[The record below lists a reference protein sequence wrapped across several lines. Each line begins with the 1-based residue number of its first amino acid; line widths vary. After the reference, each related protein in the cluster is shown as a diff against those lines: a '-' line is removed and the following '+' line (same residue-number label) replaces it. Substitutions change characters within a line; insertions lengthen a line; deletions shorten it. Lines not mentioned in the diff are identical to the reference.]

1 MADDTIQ
8 ALLNKR
14 RSDPSI
20 AVKYYDLEWTWR
32 QYLEGAAA
40 RAAALLAASDP
51 QRPVHV
57 GALLGNTPEMLSQM
71 AAAGLGGYV
80 LCGLNDTRRGEAL
93 AADVRRSDCQFVVTD
108 AEHRP
113 LLDGLDLAGTQILD
127 TSTPQWAEFVG
138 TAGELT
144 PHRQVTAMDAFMMI
158 FTSGTSG
165 NPKAVQVSH
174 FMATVAGLSLADRFA
189 LTDQDTCYVSMPLF
203 HSNAVV
209 AGWAPAVCSGAAI
222 VPAKFSASS
231 FLEDVRRYGAT
242 YMNYVGKPLAYILA
256 TAERED
262 DADNPL
268 RVAFGN
274 EANDKDIEEFGR
286 RFGVQVEDGF
296 GSTENAVIIIREP
309 GTPKGSIGRGADGV
323 AVYNSDTVTECA
335 VARFDAA
342 GALVNADE
350 AVGELVNTAGS
361 GFFTGYYNDPDANAE
376 RMRHGMY
383 WSGDLAY
390 RDADGWIYLAGRTA
404 DWMRVDGENLAAAP
418 IERILL
424 RHSAISR
431 VAVYAVADGHVG
443 DQVMAAIVLND
454 GHGLTAAEFEEFL
467 DAQPDLSPKARP
479 RYVRIAADLPSTATH
494 KVLKRQLIAAGTTV
508 GAGEVLWEREPRGTA
523 YTVSGDR
530 KGGGAGRGGSP
541 PSTSGDR
548 KGGGAG
554 RGGSPPSTKPGS
566 SVPGA
571 GSDPST
577 VAPV

>member
-8 ALLNKR
+8 ALLRKR
-14 RSDPSI
+14 LTDPAV
-20 AVKYYDLEWTWR
+20 AVKHGTLQWTWR
-32 QYLEGAAA
+32 QYLAASTA
-40 RAAALLAASDP
+40 RAAAFIAAADP
-51 QRPVHV
+51 HRPLHV
-57 GALLGNTPEMLSQM
+57 GALLGNTPEMLAQM

-80 LCGLNDTRRGEAL
+80 LCGLNVTRRGEAL
-93 AADVRRSDCQFVVTD
+93 AADVRRADCQFLVTD

-113 LLDGLDLAGTQILD
+113 LLDGLDLEGTQILD
-127 TSTPQWAEFVG
+127 TSTPQWAEFIG
-138 TAGELT
+138 GAGELA
-144 PHRQVTAMDAFMMI
+144 PHREVTAMDAFMMI

-174 FMATVAGLSLADRFA
+174 LMATFAGINLVQRFA
-189 LTDQDTCYVSMPLF
+189 LSQRDTCYVSMPLF

-209 AGWAPAVCSGAAI
+209 AGWAPAVVSGAAI
-222 VPAKFSASS
+222 VPAKFSASN
-231 FLEDVRRYGAT
+231 FLDDIRRYGAT

-256 TAERED
+256 TTERDD

-274 EANDKDIEEFGR
+274 EANDKDIEEFAR

-296 GSTENAVIIIREP
+296 GSTENAVIVIREP

-323 AVYNSDTVTECA
+323 AVYNSETVTECA
-335 VARFDAA
+335 VARFDAT
-342 GALVNADE
+342 GALANADE
-350 AVGELVNTAGS
+350 AVGELVNTTGS
-361 GFFTGYYNDPDANAE
+361 GFFTGYYNDPEANAE

-390 RDADGWIYLAGRTA
+390 RDAEGWIYLAGRTA

-424 RHSAISR
+424 RHSAINR
-431 VAVYAVADGHVG
+431 VAVYAVPDERVG

-454 GHGLTAAEFEEFL
+454 GAELQPDAFEAFL
-467 DAQPDLSPKARP
+467 AAQPDLSPKAWP

-494 KVLKRQLIAAGTTV
+494 KVLKRQLIAQGTAV
-508 GAGEVLWEREPRGTA
+508 GEDEALWEREPRGTA
-523 YTVSGDR
+523 YRRAAASPAPGAL
-530 KGGGAGRGGSP
+530 GGGSAPSP
-541 PSTSGDR
+541 
-548 KGGGAG
+548 
-554 RGGSPPSTKPGS
+554 
-566 SVPGA
+566 
-571 GSDPST
+571 

>member
-1 MADDTIQ
+1 MTDDTIQ
-8 ALLNKR
+8 ALLRKR
-14 RSDPSI
+14 VSDPSI
-20 AVKYYDLEWTWR
+20 AVKYRDSQWTWR
-32 QYLEGAAA
+32 QYLAGATA
-40 RAAALLAASDP
+40 RAAALLAAADP
-51 QRPVHV
+51 ERPMHI
-57 GALLGNTPEMLSQM
+57 GALLGNTPEMVSQM

-80 LCGLNDTRRGEAL
+80 LCGLNTTRRGEAL
-93 AADVRRSDCQFVVTD
+93 AADIRRSDCQFVVTD

-113 LLDGLDLAGTQILD
+113 LLDGLALRDTQILD
-127 TSTPQWAEFVG
+127 TSTPQWAEFVSA
-138 TAGELT
+138 AGELK

-174 FMATVAGLSLADRFA
+174 FMAAVAGLSLADRFA
-189 LTDQDTCYVSMPLF
+189 LTDKDTCYVSMPLF

-231 FLEDVRRYGAT
+231 FLDDVRRYGAT
-242 YMNYVGKPLAYILA
+242 FMNYVGKPLAYILA
-256 TAERED
+256 TTECDD

-274 EANDKDIEEFGR
+274 EANDKDIEEFER

-309 GTPKGSIGRGADGV
+309 GTPKGSIGRGAEGV
-323 AVYNSDTVTECA
+323 AVYNSETVTECA
-335 VARFDAA
+335 VARFDAD

-424 RHSAISR
+424 RHRAISR
-431 VAVYAVADGHVG
+431 AAVYAVADGRVG

-454 GHGLTAAEFEEFL
+454 GYTLGAAEFEAFL

-479 RYVRIAADLPSTATH
+479 RYVRVTADLPTTATH
-494 KVLKRQLIAAGTTV
+494 KVLKRQLIAEGTAV
-508 GAGEVLWEREPRGTA
+508 GEGEVLWEREPRGTA
-523 YTVSGDR
+523 YVATE
-530 KGGGAGRGGSP
+530 
-541 PSTSGDR
+541 
-548 KGGGAG
+548 
-554 RGGSPPSTKPGS
+554 GS
-566 SVPGA
+566 SVPG
-571 GSDPST
+571 GESDPSA